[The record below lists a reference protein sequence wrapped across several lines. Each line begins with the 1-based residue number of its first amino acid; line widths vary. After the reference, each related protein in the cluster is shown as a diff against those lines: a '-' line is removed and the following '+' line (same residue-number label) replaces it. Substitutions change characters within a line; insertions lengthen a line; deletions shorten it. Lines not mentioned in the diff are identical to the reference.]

1 MAVVWQV
8 LIGVALVT
16 VIFGMLI
23 YWFKTKDK

>member
-16 VIFGMLI
+16 VIAGMLI